1 MDNAKTGSFIK
12 SLRAEQGLTQREL
25 AERLHITDR
34 AVSKWERGLN
44 APDIALLEPLA
55 EILGA
60 SVVELIRGE
69 RIPEEE
75 HIPVTEE
82 HTREVLAYSGQE
94 VRRRERSA
102 RKSAALIA
110 ACVLVVL
117 ALGIG
122 FMGWWTGAFFLLDD
136 CPSPDGRFPT
146 KVYSKGLN
154 HNGFFTY
161 FAWWENCVT
170 VTEDRRN
177 SIVYP
182 GVTYKGLYWS
192 PDSEKNVIILEDDQG
207 KTQMHITWYYTN
219 VGGYLNSHIHSGM
232 AENGKLRE
240 EYGLP
245 WVDQVELEFIQW
257 GPDGDTMLVW
267 YSFTGEKDGKEHFG
281 YFWYDC
287 ELVCLSGLFELDVER
302 ESDFPFSPSAPFP

>member
-1 MDNAKTGSFIK
+1 MDNTKTGAFIK
-12 SLRAEQGLTQREL
+12 ALRTEKGLTQREL

-34 AVSKWERGLN
+34 AVSKWERGLS

-55 EILGA
+55 EILEV

-69 RIPEEE
+69 RVPEEE
-75 HIPVTEE
+75 HTPVLEE
-82 HTREVLAYSGQE
+82 HTREVLVYSGQE
-94 VRRRERSA
+94 MRRRENSA
-102 RKSAALIA
+102 RKTVILFAVCLLA
-110 ACVLVVL
+110 VL
-117 ALGIG
+117 AFLVG
-122 FMGWWTGAFFLLDD
+122 FMGWATGAFFLLDD

-146 KVYSKGLN
+146 KVYSKALSN
-154 HNGFFTY
+154 NGFFTS
-161 FAWWENCVT
+161 FTLEDCVT

-177 SIVYP
+177 CTMYP
-182 GVTYKGLYWS
+182 GTTYKGLYWS
-192 PDSEKNVIILEDDQG
+192 PDSEKYVIVLEDEQG
-207 KTQMHITWYYTN
+207 KTQMHMAWLYTN

-232 AENGKLRE
+232 AASKLRD

-267 YSFTGEKDGKEHFG
+267 YSFIGENDGLEHFG

-302 ESDFPFSPSAPFP
+302 ESDFPFSPSAPFW

>member
-1 MDNAKTGSFIK
+1 MDNAKTGAFIK
-12 SLRAEQGLTQREL
+12 ALRTEKGLTQREL

-34 AVSKWERGLN
+34 AVSKWERGLS

-55 EILGA
+55 EILEV

-69 RIPEEE
+69 RVPEEE
-75 HIPVTEE
+75 HTPVMEE
-82 HTREVLAYSGQE
+82 HAREVLVYSGQE
-94 VRRRERSA
+94 MRRRERSA
-102 RKSAALIA
+102 RKTVILFTV
-110 ACVLVVL
+110 CFLVVL
-117 ALGIG
+117 AFLVG
-122 FMGWWTGAFFLLDD
+122 FMGWQTGLFFLLDD

-146 KVYSKGLN
+146 KVYSKAL
-154 HNGFFTY
+154 HSNGFFTS
-161 FAWWENCVT
+161 FTPEDCVT

-177 SIVYP
+177 CTMYP
-182 GVTYKGLYWS
+182 DTTYKGLYWS
-192 PDSEKNVIILEDDQG
+192 PDSEKYVIVLEDKQG
-207 KTQMHITWYYTN
+207 KTQMHISWCYTS
-219 VGGYLNSHIHSGM
+219 VDGYLNAHIHSGM
-232 AENGKLRE
+232 AASKLRD

-267 YSFTGEKDGKEHFG
+267 YSFVGENDGQEHFG

-302 ESDFPFSPSAPFP
+302 ESDFPFSPSAPFW